1 MHRSLALALLA
12 AFCGS
17 ALAQAA
23 PRLDEPAPADPRKN
37 QKVERLHTEDSAVA
51 IDEVRYAGQTESITV
66 RPKDGLPEYEIQP
79 SSPARQRLDDS
90 RRGNAGGERV
100 WNLFHF

>member
-1 MHRSLALALLA
+1 
-12 AFCGS
+12 
-17 ALAQAA
+17 
-23 PRLDEPAPADPRKN
+23 
-37 QKVERLHTEDSAVA
+37 
-51 IDEVRYAGQTESITV
+51 V